1 MLVALRI
8 VVAVVG
14 VLLVLTTLRSAVRT
28 FVLPRSAP
36 DPITRA
42 VFRATRLLFDVRL
55 RFAHDY
61 PARDR
66 VMALY
71 APVATLGLV
80 VGWGL
85 LIMAGYAGVFW
96 AAGMRIDHA
105 LVESG
110 SSLLTLGFEKPSG
123 AVAVVAAF
131 SEAGIGLTL
140 VALLVSYLPAMY
152 AAFARRESAV
162 TLLEIRA
169 GTPPSAGELL
179 VRVHQ
184 IGGFQELDAY
194 WADWQQWFVE
204 LEESHTSLAALTF
217 FRSPQPDR
225 SWVTAAGAVLD
236 AVALIGAVLS
246 RGPSAQERMTLRAG
260 AFALRR
266 IADFF
271 EVHYDRSPKSDG
283 PISVRRDEFDAVY
296 ERLKNEGL
304 EVGAGPE
311 QAWADFVAA
320 RVQYDEVLLAL
331 ATLTMAP
338 DAPWSSDRALHPR
351 DADPM
356 LAPADRRGDRLRAW
370 RRGLARGS
378 TRPRARPRIADPT
391 ALDGG
396 KPADDGAKADE
407 NAQGDIFRGSPPTE
421 PAKTDPG

>member
-1 MLVALRI
+1 MIFVRIAIALL
-8 VVAVVG
+8 G
-14 VLLVLTTLRSAVRT
+14 LLLVLATLRSAVRT

-36 DPITRA
+36 DPVTRS
-42 VFRATRLLFDVRL
+42 VFRAVRL
-55 RFAHDY
+55 VFDIRLRWASDY
-61 PARDR
+61 HTRDR

-80 VGWGL
+80 VAWGG
-85 LIMAGYAGVFW
+85 LILVGYAGVYW
-96 AAGMRIDHA
+96 AVDGQVAHA
-105 LVESG
+105 FVESG
-110 SSLLTLGFEKPSG
+110 SSLLTLGFEKPVGWLSI
-123 AVAVVAAF
+123 VAAF
-131 SEAGIGLTL
+131 SEAAIGLTL

-152 AAFARRESAV
+152 TAFARREAAV
-162 TLLEIRA
+162 TLLEIRS

-184 IGGFQELDAY
+184 IGGFELLDAY

-204 LEESHTSLAALTF
+204 LEESHTSFAALTF
-217 FRSPQPDR
+217 FRSPQADR

-236 AVALIGAVLS
+236 AVSLIGSVLK
-246 RGPSAQERMTLRAG
+246 RGASPQERMTLRAG

-271 EVHYDRSPKSDG
+271 EVHYDREPKAEG
-283 PISVRRDEFDAVY
+283 PISVRQDEFNAVY
-296 ERLKNEGL
+296 DRLRREGL
-304 EVGAGPE
+304 EVGADPD

-356 LAPADRRGDRLRAW
+356 LASPDKRGDRLRAW
-370 RRGLARGS
+370 RRRLARAS
-378 TRPRARPRIADPT
+378 SRPRTAPRIADPT
-391 ALDGG
+391 SLNATTSG
-396 KPADDGAKADE
+396 DDS
-407 NAQGDIFRGSPPTE
+407 QGPIERSGPTS
-421 PAKTDPG
+421 ARTDPE